1 MAQIDFLR
9 VSMRLKQSIK
19 KLKNSIS
26 WRSKFMRVL
35 MWLLFVLATIALV
48 ILVIECFRFGGTMT
62 DRGLAFRF
70 GRIVFLVGLN
80 VLLTT
85 AAAIVLL
92 LVVWVKTA
100 KSLPELK
107 GWHLEMPESEFS
119 AADAGEDFSLDDY
132 LVQEQLVF
140 DELDGFIESSWES
153 QVNGAFSRYRR
164 DSVCNPETVVGRN
177 WNRTR
182 VLEAENPI
190 GGVLLIHGLSDSPYS
205 LREIGLRLHREGYTV
220 VWLRM
225 PGHGTCPCALA
236 NVEWPDWTAAVK
248 VGVRGLKQKL
258 PEGKPLIMA
267 GYSNGGA
274 LAVNYALA
282 AIAET
287 SLPKIEAILLF
298 SPMIGINPLARLFR
312 IYHTVALVSRTVKA
326 LWSNVDAEVD
336 PFKYSS
342 WPTNA
347 SIQAWDMTQEVER
360 QLGLLEKQGRLQE
373 IPPILAMQSVVDST
387 VRVPKLIS
395 SLFEKLHNNSSE
407 LFLFDIDRFDQIAN
421 LFNLSFEEKIFPNL
435 EREDLPFQLTILRNA
450 KSDSRKVILESRVGD
465 QSCEEMLELEWPE
478 GIVSLSHIAIPF
490 SAGDRL
496 YGNRAATAD
505 TGINFGS
512 ISLRGESSA
521 LLLSDALFVRCR
533 YNPFYELMENRMIDW
548 VNDVLEPVGSDTPS
562 VS

>member
-1 MAQIDFLR
+1 
-9 VSMRLKQSIK
+9 MRLKQSIT

-26 WRSKFMRVL
+26 RRSKFMRVL
-35 MWLLFVLATIALV
+35 MWMLFMLATIALV
-48 ILVIECFRFGGTMT
+48 ILIVECFRFAGTMT
-62 DRGLAFRF
+62 DPGLALRF

-80 VLLTT
+80 VLLT
-85 AAAIVLL
+85 AAVAVVLL
-92 LVVWVKTA
+92 LVVWVRTA

-107 GWHLEMPESEFS
+107 GWHVEKPESEFCS
-119 AADAGEDFSLDDY
+119 ADAVEGFSLEDY
-132 LVQEQLVF
+132 LAQEQRVF
-140 DELDGFIESSWES
+140 DELAALIDNRWES
-153 QVNGAFSRYRR
+153 EVNGVFSRYRR
-164 DSVCNPETVVGRN
+164 DSVCNPETVVDRN

-182 VLEAENPI
+182 VLEAEDPI

-236 NVEWPDWTAAVK
+236 NVEWPDWTAAVQVA
-248 VGVRGLKQKL
+248 VGGLKKKL
-258 PEGKPLIMA
+258 PAGKPLVLA

-274 LAVNYALA
+274 LAMNYALA
-282 AIAET
+282 AIADST
-287 SLPKIEAILLF
+287 LSKIQAILLF

-312 IYHTVALVSRTVKA
+312 IHHTVALVSRTIKA

-360 QLGLLEKQGRLQE
+360 QLALLEKQGRLDE
-373 IPPILAMQSVVDST
+373 IPPVLAMQSVVDST

-395 SLFEKLHNNSSE
+395 SLFARLQNKTSE
-407 LFLFDIDRFDQIAN
+407 LFLFDIDRFDRIAN
-421 LFNLSFEEKIFPNL
+421 LFNLSFEDNVFPNL
-435 EREDLPFQLTILRNA
+435 EGGDLSYQLTILRNA
-450 KSDSRKVILESRVGD
+450 RLDTRKVALESRVGS
-465 QSCEEMLELEWPE
+465 QSFEEVLDLEWPE
-478 GIVSLSHIAIPF
+478 GIVSLSHIAVPF
-490 SAGDRL
+490 SSSDRL
-496 YGNRAATAD
+496 YGNRAATSD

-533 YNPFYELMENRMIDW
+533 YNPFYELMENRM
-548 VNDVLEPVGSDTPS
+548 VNWLNRAVNPATAPS
-562 VS
+562 CDSQRVESFDR

>member
-1 MAQIDFLR
+1 
-9 VSMRLKQSIK
+9 MRLKQSIT

-26 WRSKFMRVL
+26 RRSKFMRVL
-35 MWLLFVLATIALV
+35 MWMLFVLATIALAV
-48 ILVIECFRFGGTMT
+48 LVIECFRFAGTMT

-70 GRIVFLVGLN
+70 GRIVALVGLN
-80 VLLTT
+80 VLLT
-85 AAAIVLL
+85 AAVAVVLL
-92 LVVWVKTA
+92 LVIWVRTS

-107 GWHLEMPESEFS
+107 GWHLEMPESEFCS
-119 AADAGEDFSLDDY
+119 ADAVEGFSLDDY
-132 LVQEQLVF
+132 LAQEQRVF
-140 DELDGFIESSWES
+140 DELDSFIDHRWES
-153 QVNGAFSRYRR
+153 EVNGAFSRYRR
-164 DSVCNPETVVGRN
+164 DSVCNPETVVDRN

-190 GGVLLIHGLSDSPYS
+190 GGALLIHGLSDSPYS

-236 NVEWPDWTAAVK
+236 NVEWPDWTAAVE
-248 VGVRGLKQKL
+248 VAVRGLRQKL
-258 PEGKPLIMA
+258 PAELPVVLA

-274 LAVNYALA
+274 LAMNYALA
-282 AIAET
+282 AIADS
-287 SLPKIEAILLF
+287 SLPKMAAILLF

-312 IYHTVALVSRTVKA
+312 IHHTVALISRTVKA
-326 LWSNVDAEVD
+326 LWTSVDAEVD

-360 QLGLLEKQGRLQE
+360 QLALLEKQGRLSE
-373 IPPILAMQSVVDST
+373 VPPVLAMQSVVDST

-395 SLFEKLHNNSSE
+395 SVFERLQNNSNE

-421 LFNLSFEEKIFPNL
+421 LFNLSFEDHVFPNL
-435 EREDLPFQLTILRNA
+435 EKEDLPYQLTILRNA
-450 KSDSRKVILESRVGD
+450 KSDSRKVALESRVGG
-465 QSCEEMLELEWPE
+465 QSFEEVLELEWPE

-490 SAGDRL
+490 SASDRL
-496 YGNRAATAD
+496 YGNRAATTN

-533 YNPFYELMENRMIDW
+533 YNPFYELMENRMIHWLNNAVKLDG
-548 VNDVLEPVGSDTPS
+548 NATADLQSS
-562 VS
+562 